1 MKYLILFL
9 VVLCYHVS
17 LTAQN
22 VSIERNGQGRF
33 RYLEIK
39 GHTGG
44 HLYTGN
50 SLEEALENGYGA
62 MEIRY
67 GWQSSDPDHWTNAY
81 GFASYGLGWY
91 TGYIGDPDIFGNP
104 NALFAFINFPL
115 SSSDKRNV
123 FQVSPAIGLAYNL
136 IPYDEENNP
145 TNDAIGAK
153 FAFYIHLGLGA
164 EYRLTRETDL
174 LYGVDVTHFSNG
186 RTFTPNY
193 GLNMFG
199 INVGLRYLY
208 NADQKKIDND
218 PYTTNLLQARF
229 KRPKS
234 EKLSRLNTSQIEVF
248 LAGGT
253 VQNEADRGTSTRYFT
268 FSGALDYQYKL
279 NKMHGFT
286 AGFDLFY
293 DESLVSEY
301 PDSSDRFLTGA
312 HLGYDFMFGKFAL
325 RVQGGAYLGDD
336 KGKDKTYVR
345 AALRYHL
352 TDWLFAQ
359 GGLKTKNGSRADWA
373 EFGLGF
379 IPFNF

>member
-1 MKYLILFL
+1 MRFVVIFSFLF
-9 VVLCYHVS
+9 YSFAS
-17 LTAQN
+17 LNAQTN
-22 VSIERNGQGRF
+22 SDDRDWAGRF

-50 SLEEALENGYGA
+50 ALADVLANGYGA
-62 MEIRY
+62 IEVRY
-67 GWQSSDPDHWTNAY
+67 GWQPSDPEHWTNAY
-81 GFASYGLGWY
+81 GFSSYGLGWY
-91 TGYIGDPDIFGNP
+91 SGYIGDLDIFGNP

-115 SSSDKRNV
+115 SSSNRRNV
-123 FQVSPAIGLAYNL
+123 FQVSPALGLAYNL
-136 IPYDEENNP
+136 IPYDENTNP
-145 TNDAIGAK
+145 SNDAIGAE
-153 FAFYIHLGLGA
+153 FAFYIHLGFGA

-218 PYTTNLLQARF
+218 PFTTNLLQARF

-234 EKLSRLNTSQIEVF
+234 IKPTRLNSSQIEVF
-248 LAGGT
+248 LGGGT
-253 VQNEADRGTSTRYFT
+253 VQNEEDRGTSTRYYT
-268 FSGALDYQYKL
+268 FSGALDYKYKL

-286 AGFDLFY
+286 AGLDLFY
-293 DESLVSEY
+293 DESLVLEY

-325 RVQGGAYLGDD
+325 RVQGGTYLGDD

-345 AALRYHL
+345 AALQYHL

-359 GGLKTKNGSRADWA
+359 AGLKTKNGSRADWA